1 MLAIPMDSLKRAHL
15 YKKPGYLMTIWRGY
29 MILRVEERSNIRG
42 AYLSKK
48 PGYPYRGW
56 GYMIQRGGGGA
67 VTKLMSYQKPK

>member
-1 MLAIPMDSLKRAHL
+1 
-15 YKKPGYLMTIWRGY
+15 MTIWRGY